1 MWVLYHAV
9 FCFSVLIGVLSER
22 CLGFNEEE
30 ELVHYYI
37 IFSFWCGFS
46 EFRETEKIFV
56 MFYVLPLSL
65 FLFFA
70 YTQLLCFLPLCIF
83 WVRERNGVVKC
94 MFNYLTRLV
103 PSLPS
108 QFALSYRKAS
118 NGKTKR
124 FSTLPIPNTSPN
136 LPTFYDVAFFLADS
150 TGILLG
156 FLRSCLCRL
165 LVLCLHLSGQASGK
179 TSDTG

>member
-1 MWVLYHAV
+1 
-9 FCFSVLIGVLSER
+9 
-22 CLGFNEEE
+22 LGFNEEE
-30 ELVHYYI
+30 GLVHYYI

-83 WVRERNGVVKC
+83 WVRERNGVVKG

-165 LVLCLHLSGQASGK
+165 LVLCLHLSGQAYSK

>member
-1 MWVLYHAV
+1 VGLVLPCLV
-9 FCFSVLIGVLSER
+9 FSVLVGVLSER

-30 ELVHYYI
+30 GLVHYYI

-83 WVRERNGVVKC
+83 WVRERNGVVKG